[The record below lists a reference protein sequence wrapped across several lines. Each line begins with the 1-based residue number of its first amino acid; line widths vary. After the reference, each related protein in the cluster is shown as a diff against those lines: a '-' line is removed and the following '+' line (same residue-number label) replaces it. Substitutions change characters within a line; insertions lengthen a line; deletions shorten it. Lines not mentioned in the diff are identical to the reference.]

1 MQLKLY
7 NYCIAAG
14 IRRSN
19 SILLQFHCNNDTAK
33 SNYTRLQAST
43 MGFMRLQHHRL
54 LLIRHNQQWKETTLY
69 LIWCSLDNKH
79 CEEWCIKAA
88 LAQLESSAPFGRAAC
103 TTMHSA
109 VFIQQLQ
116 TVLFTHCSSLSVV
129 QVLFPSNEKKPGYGM
144 Q

>member
-1 MQLKLY
+1 MSGEEGRRCRENTPFALALLLFRQCVCKLY
-7 NYCIAAG
+7 SYCIAAS

-69 LIWCSLDNKH
+69 VPYL
-79 CEEWCIKAA
+79 
-88 LAQLESSAPFGRAAC
+88 
-103 TTMHSA
+103 
-109 VFIQQLQ
+109 
-116 TVLFTHCSSLSVV
+116 VLS
-129 QVLFPSNEKKPGYGM
+129 
-144 Q
+144 